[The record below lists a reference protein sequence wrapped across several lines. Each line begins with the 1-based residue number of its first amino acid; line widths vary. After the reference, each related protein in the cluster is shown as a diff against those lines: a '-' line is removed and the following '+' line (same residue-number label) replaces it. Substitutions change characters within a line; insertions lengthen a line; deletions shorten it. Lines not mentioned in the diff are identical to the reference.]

1 MHRIKTAPFQSPLE
15 AAFSNRLGSR
25 TPFRAFMRGFGSA
38 LDISGTANREFLR
51 QFQARSDLDAL
62 RGDMG
67 RVGADYRS
75 AIDRIAK
82 QGSAQ
87 QCRAIEQ
94 VRNQAIRQMAEQNE
108 QLIQNLHSAIAKAA
122 IAAVKQQQAGRTAP
136 SRLAG
141 AVSRESAG

>member
-1 MHRIKTAPFQSPLE
+1 MPKIKTAPFQSALG
-15 AAFSNRLGSR
+15 ATVSNRLGSR

-51 QFQARSDLDAL
+51 QFQARNDLDAL

-75 AIDRIAK
+75 AINQLAK
-82 QGSAQ
+82 QSSMQ

-94 VRNQAIRQMAEQNE
+94 VRNQAIRQMAEQNK
-108 QLIQNLHSAIAKAA
+108 QLIQSLRAVAAEAA
-122 IAAVKQQQAGRTAP
+122 IGAVKREQARHAAASLTA
-136 SRLAG
+136 G
-141 AVSRESAG
+141 TISRESVR